1 MEEIFVD
8 SSVFLRFYAEDDN
21 AQGDAAE
28 KMFRMGTARKIDLV
42 TGPPVF
48 FEVAWSLKKGFN
60 WPNRKILETLEAM
73 TVIPNMKLLDKDLVV
88 GAIMLAKETGQ
99 GFSDAYIAAT
109 AQSRKAKV
117 ATFNKKHFSKLGIE
131 LYPFEDKGSS
141 LPPLDD

>member
-8 SSVFLRFYAEDDN
+8 SNVFLQFYTDDDK

-28 KMFRMGTARKIDLV
+28 KMFRLGAARKIDLV

-60 WPNRKILETLEAM
+60 WTNDKILEALYAM
-73 TVIPNMKLLDKDLVV
+73 TAIPNMKLLDRDLVV
-88 GAIMLAKETGQ
+88 RAILLAKEKGQ

-109 AQSRKAKV
+109 AQGRKAKV
-117 ATFNKKHFSKLGIE
+117 ATFNKKHFARLDVN
-131 LYPFEDKGSS
+131 LYPLKID
-141 LPPLDD
+141 